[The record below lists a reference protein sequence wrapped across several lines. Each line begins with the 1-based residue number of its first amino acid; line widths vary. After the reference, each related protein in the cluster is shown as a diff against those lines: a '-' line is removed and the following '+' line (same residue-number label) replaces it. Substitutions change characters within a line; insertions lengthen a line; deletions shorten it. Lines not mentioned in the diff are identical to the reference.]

1 MGRPGVQGMLERRG
15 THALRSGVGGLQHFS
30 DRHTRIRAD
39 SPMRRHGRGGRGAR
53 RARRAPSTRRSAESS
68 RGNTKRAT
76 RRWLSAVSQATVTLC
91 RACARR
97 GAPHERR
104 PGRARRPRLRRGRRC
119 ALRPEAHSR
128 W

>member
-53 RARRAPSTRRSAESS
+53 RARRAAGAARAEHEAQ
-68 RGNTKRAT
+68 RG
-76 RRWLSAVSQATVTLC
+76 VV
-91 RACARR
+91 AREHEAR
-97 GAPHERR
+97 DAPLVERR
-104 PGRARRPRLRRGRRC
+104 VPGHGHVVPRLRAARRP
-119 ALRPEAHSR
+119 A
-128 W
+128 